1 MLKISSFS
9 LLSSTS
15 LSLLNQRNI
24 AFYVVERYKGTQKY
38 GYLQLKV

>member
-1 MLKISSFS
+1 MLEISSFL
-9 LLSSTS
+9 LLSSTR

-24 AFYVVERYKGTQKY
+24 AFYVIERYKGIQKY